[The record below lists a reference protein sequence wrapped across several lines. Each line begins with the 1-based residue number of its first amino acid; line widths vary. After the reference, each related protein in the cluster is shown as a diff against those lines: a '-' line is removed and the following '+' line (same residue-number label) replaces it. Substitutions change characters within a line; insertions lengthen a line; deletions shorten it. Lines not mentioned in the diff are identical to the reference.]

1 MRIPLM
7 QVILRS
13 IAAAAV
19 GFAAALPST
28 PVAAQEYPSRPIRF
42 VVPFTAGS
50 ATDALARILAQKLT
64 AANGWTITVEDI
76 AGASGMLAASN
87 VARAAPDGLSVLI
100 TSNTT
105 HAANQA
111 LFKKL
116 TYDPINDFAPIGKLG
131 NITLALAVHPSV
143 PVNNVRE
150 LIIFGK
156 ANPGKLTF
164 GSGSSSARVA
174 GEMLRV

>member
-1 MRIPLM
+1 MRIFPM
-7 QVILRS
+7 KVMLRCFTT
-13 IAAAAV
+13 AVVCLAAAV
-19 GFAAALPST
+19 PSC
-28 PVAAQEYPSRPIRF
+28 PASAQDYPSRPIRF

-76 AGASGMLAASN
+76 AGASGMLAAAN
-87 VARAAPDGLSVLI
+87 VARAAPDGLAVLI

-116 TYDPINDFAPIGKLG
+116 TYDPINDFAPVGKLG

-143 PVNNVRE
+143 PANNVRE
-150 LIIFGK
+150 LIAFGK

-164 GSGSSSARVA
+164 GSGSS
-174 GEMLRV
+174 